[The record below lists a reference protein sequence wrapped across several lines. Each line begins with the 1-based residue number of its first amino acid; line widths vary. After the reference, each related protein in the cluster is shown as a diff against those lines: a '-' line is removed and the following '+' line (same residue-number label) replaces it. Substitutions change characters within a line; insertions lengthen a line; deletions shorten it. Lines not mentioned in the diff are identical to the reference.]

1 LSDDAILKKLGHG
14 LASIKTQTFADL
26 VWRKDVAK
34 MKEIASTLEGS
45 EEQLEKLNQ
54 YLIFD
59 VFFV

>member
-1 LSDDAILKKLGHG
+1 
-14 LASIKTQTFADL
+14 
-26 VWRKDVAK
+26 